1 MAKEI
6 YETASVLRER
16 ADDSLHSELVALE
29 EKLWKARFDLRRGQ
43 LADTA
48 LVGKL
53 KRQIARVQSVVS
65 ERALAAAAKA
75 AAKKAKKAAAS
86 AAGGGVGGV
95 GGGGGGGGEG
105 AAPKAK
111 RAKAPKAAKPA
122 AAQQA

>member
-6 YETASVLRER
+6 YETAAVLRER

-53 KRQIARVQSVVS
+53 RRQIARVESVVS
-65 ERALAAAAKA
+65 ERALAAVAKA
-75 AAKKAKKAAAS
+75 AAKKAKKAAAA
-86 AAGGGVGGV
+86 AAGGGSGT
-95 GGGGGGGGEG
+95 EG